1 LFDTKLVYITFGFSD
16 RVYRLLLCSEEDVA
30 SVNIRD
36 SLIGSVKWE
45 DDGKFLYHGDLAMMT
60 IPDLHIFA
68 EDVDLKAKDMGVD
81 ASEMIFLS
89 RHRAATEIPTL
100 TVHPIGN
107 FNVAEFGGKNR
118 TLVKTSPSLMTGLL
132 RSMASKD
139 TRHFRVS
146 FEVTHHGP
154 FVNIPATFIEIGSEI
169 TQWSNKHAAKLLADS
184 ILETK
189 GEDNE
194 KVIGI
199 GGGHYAPRFT
209 EIATHFK
216 VDFGHM
222 IPEYAFSHSNEEEI
236 ARMIGDAAK
245 ESCTRSVYVHR
256 KSMDGDTRKKVMRAI
271 SACNLEV
278 IRSSDMEIIGN

>member
-1 LFDTKLVYITFGFSD
+1 
-16 RVYRLLLCSEEDVA
+16 VYRLLLCSEEDVA

-45 DDGKFLYHGDLAMMT
+45 DDGKFLYHNDLAMMT
-60 IPDLHIFA
+60 IPDIHIFA
-68 EDVDLKAKDMGVD
+68 ENVDQRANDMGLD
-81 ASEMIFLS
+81 ASEIIFLS

-107 FNVAEFGGKNR
+107 FNIADFGGKNR
-118 TLVKTSPSLMTGLL
+118 TLVKTSPSLMTGLM

-154 FVNIPATFIEIGSEI
+154 YVSIPATFIEIGSEI
-169 TQWSNKHAAKLLADS
+169 TQWSNKHAAKLIADS
-184 ILETK
+184 LLETE
-189 GEDNE
+189 GEDNV

-209 EIATHFK
+209 EIATNFK

-222 IPEYAFSHSNEEEI
+222 IPEYAFSHSNEEDI
-236 ARMIGDAAK
+236 VRMIADAAK
-245 ESCTRSVYVHR
+245 ESGTKMAYVHKKSMNGDKR
-256 KSMDGDTRKKVMRAI
+256 KSVMNAI
-271 SACNLEV
+271 NACGLEI
-278 IRSSDMEIIGN
+278 IRSADLEISGN